1 MDICCVTYFERCSI
15 QTATLVARRHNPHYG
30 CERYTSAADTG
41 TRPGRSEAHQT
52 DVCRSYGASWS
63 STQAER
69 AMGIYQ
75 GHGSCDIA
83 LALAFTLGFCIYMRW
98 EMAPAFEVLDA
109 HLVLYQYRIRIN
121 LNIMIVSSLR
131 LCSSVVGVCVVCCS
145 REVEILSHTFDKICT
160 LSLHI

>member
-1 MDICCVTYFERCSI
+1 MLRQIRQARFDPERV
-15 QTATLVARRHNPHYG
+15 ALVAPRRHNPHYG
-30 CERYTSAADTG
+30 YERYTSAAETE
-41 TRPGRSEAHQT
+41 TRPGRSEAYHT
-52 DVCRSYGASWS
+52 DVCWSYGATWS

-69 AMGIYQ
+69 AVVIYQ

-109 HLVLYQYRIRIN
+109 YLVLYQYRIRIN

-131 LCSSVVGVCVVCCS
+131 LWS
-145 REVEILSHTFDKICT
+145 
-160 LSLHI
+160 